1 MNHVD
6 FVVFSSISSVFFYSF
21 TDFQAYQVVND
32 GTVHALGG
40 TSASTPPF
48 ASMVSLLNEH
58 RIQNGQSPLGFLN
71 PLLYEMAS
79 SGKGQ
84 LDRHRRRGQ
93 QAQPN
98 VSGPPVLRGLG
109 SRDGSG
115 HAKVPGALGVH
126 QDAAFGR
133 GAHIGRRLSRS
144 EGDLI
149 SSVRRASVAPCGPSG
164 GLVLQHLHIQSVQLP
179 SSHYYLGSLSWT
191 SKTFYFPDS
200 RDLLE
205 VLGGLSWQRER
216 PQGRI
221 P

>member
-79 SGKGQ
+79 SGKGWT
-84 LDRHRRRGQ
+84 DIVVGDNK
-93 QAQPN
+93 PN
-98 VSGPPVLRGLG
+98 PTCQGHLCSEGWDPVTGLG
-109 SRDGSG
+109 TPKFQELLAYIKTLPSG
-115 HAKVPGALGVH
+115 EAPT
-126 QDAAFGR
+126 
-133 GAHIGRRLSRS
+133 
-144 EGDLI
+144 
-149 SSVRRASVAPCGPSG
+149 SVA
-164 GLVLQHLHIQSVQLP
+164 V
-179 SSHYYLGSLSWT
+179 
-191 SKTFYFPDS
+191 
-200 RDLLE
+200 
-205 VLGGLSWQRER
+205 
-216 PQGRI
+216 
-221 P
+221 